1 MESSDLRGTAAERPF
16 TTKTDWVYERLRARI
31 LDGQHKPDG
40 RLRLTELAQE
50 FQISEMPVREALRML
65 QRDGL
70 VRMENHRGATV
81 ITPSWEHA
89 AEIVS
94 MRMHLE
100 VLAAQEAAGR
110 HSAASIADIERL
122 LRRMDDDA
130 AAGRADA
137 FSQGN
142 REFHRLLYAP
152 GANAALKQEI
162 QDLWDRVWRARAA
175 TIFGIDRKRMAQ
187 AQTEHRKIFTA
198 IRQGDPTAGKAA
210 MERHRSHTMA
220 SWRRI
225 IAQSDEEG
233 IGRGQERRLQSAIRK
248 DATMTGSTKRGN

>member
-1 MESSDLRGTAAERPF
+1 MTAETGNAVESSEQRSAAAGRPF
-16 TTKTDWVYERLRARI
+16 TTKTDWVYEQLRARI
-31 LDGQHKPDG
+31 LGGQHKADG
-40 RLRLTELAQE
+40 RLRLTALAQE

-81 ITPSWEHA
+81 VTLSWAHA

-100 VLAAQEAAGR
+100 VLATREAAGR
-110 HSAASIADIERL
+110 HSAASLEEISAL

-130 AAGRADA
+130 EAGQADR

-142 REFHRLLYAP
+142 REFHTRLYAP
-152 GANAALKQEI
+152 GPNAALKQEI

-175 TIFGIDRKRMAQ
+175 SIFAVDRHRMTQ
-187 AQTEHRKIFTA
+187 AQTEHRKILA
-198 IRQGDPTAGKAA
+198 AVRRGDADAAGAA
-210 MERHRSHTMA
+210 MERHRGHTMA
-220 SWRRI
+220 SWQRI
-225 IAQSDEEG
+225 VAGAD
-233 IGRGQERRLQSAIRK
+233 K
-248 DATMTGSTKRGN
+248 TG

>member
-1 MESSDLRGTAAERPF
+1 MTMREQPVESSDQHAAAADRPF
-16 TTKTDWVYERLRARI
+16 TTKTDWVYKRLRARI
-31 LDGQHKPDG
+31 LDGQHDANA
-40 RLRLTELAQE
+40 RLRLTALARE

-81 ITPSWEHA
+81 INLSWEHA

-100 VLAAQEAAGR
+100 VLATREAAGR
-110 HSAASIADIERL
+110 HSAASLEEIAQL

-130 AAGRADA
+130 EAGRAER

-142 REFHRLLYAP
+142 REFHTRLYAP
-152 GANAALKQEI
+152 GPNAALKQEI

-175 TIFGIDRKRMAQ
+175 SIFAVDPERMTQ
-187 AQTEHRKIFTA
+187 AQVEHRKILA
-198 IRQGDPTAGKAA
+198 AVRRGDAEAAAAA

-220 SWRRI
+220 SWQRI
-225 IAQSDEEG
+225 VA
-233 IGRGQERRLQSAIRK
+233 
-248 DATMTGSTKRGN
+248 DAARAG

>member
-1 MESSDLRGTAAERPF
+1 MNATTNQRRMQETPVESSEQRSAAAGRPF
-16 TTKTDWVYERLRARI
+16 TTKTDWVYEQLRARI
-31 LDGQHKPDG
+31 LGGQHKADG
-40 RLRLTELAQE
+40 RLRLTALAQE

-81 ITPSWEHA
+81 VTLSWAHA

-100 VLAAQEAAGR
+100 VLATREATGR
-110 HSAASIADIERL
+110 HSAASLEEIGAL

-130 AAGRADA
+130 AAGRAER

-142 REFHRLLYAP
+142 REFHTKLYAP
-152 GANAALKQEI
+152 GPNAALKQEI

-175 TIFGIDRKRMAQ
+175 SIFAVDCNRMTQAQ
-187 AQTEHRKIFTA
+187 AEHRKILA
-198 IRQGDPTAGKAA
+198 AVRRGDAEAAGAA
-210 MERHRSHTMA
+210 MERHRMLTMA
-220 SWRRI
+220 SWQRI
-225 IAQSDEEG
+225 VA
-233 IGRGQERRLQSAIRK
+233 SAV
-248 DATMTGSTKRGN
+248 G